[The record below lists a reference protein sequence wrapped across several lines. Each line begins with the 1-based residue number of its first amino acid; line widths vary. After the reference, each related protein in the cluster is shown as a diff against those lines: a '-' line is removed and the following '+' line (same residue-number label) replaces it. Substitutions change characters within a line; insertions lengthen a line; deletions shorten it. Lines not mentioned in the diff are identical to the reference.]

1 MDAEER
7 ITTLILHGAVFMRRP
22 DVPGNDAHLRF
33 IFPAALP
40 PNCRTLM
47 FSNGFCATYKWRWML
62 VHTPRA
68 NVEIP
73 WDTGLIA
80 KIGPRVFTKL
90 LASLTR

>member
-1 MDAEER
+1 
-7 ITTLILHGAVFMRRP
+7 
-22 DVPGNDAHLRF
+22 
-33 IFPAALP
+33 
-40 PNCRTLM
+40 M
-47 FSNGFCATYKWRWML
+47 FSNGGRATYKWRWML
-62 VHTPRA
+62 VHTPQA